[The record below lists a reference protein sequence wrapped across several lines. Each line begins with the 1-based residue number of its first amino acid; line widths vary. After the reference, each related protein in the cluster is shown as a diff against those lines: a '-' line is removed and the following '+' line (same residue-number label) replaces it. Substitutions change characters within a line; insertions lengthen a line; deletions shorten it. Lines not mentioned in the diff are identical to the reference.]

1 MRQFAFQL
9 RQLGL
14 TTLLALG
21 VPGCYGFLPLAAAQA
36 SPLSPAAD
44 KIAVPPIEAQTLK
57 QATAQRLPGEADS
70 TFLRRVLPASYPQ
83 SNDLLAATWRPSAF
97 GKQLF
102 FTVRGTDE
110 SNNDGGTDLFMLDPF
125 QANTYAVQVF
135 TIPSQ
140 GDLTD
145 LEAFFF
151 TDVDQDGHK
160 ELLAISECSLRE
172 SFKDHGEVL
181 YGRAPHYQTV
191 VFQYVGLSSTGRPQY
206 RDYPKDTSYLDEL
219 PTAAA
224 VRQALARHQQRSKT
238 PRQPA
243 VKAVKK

>member
-102 FTVRGTDE
+102 FSVRGTADNE
-110 SNNDGGTDLFMLDPF
+110 YGVDLFMLDPF
-125 QANTYAVQVF
+125 QPNTYAVQVF
-135 TIPSQ
+135 SIPTQ
-140 GDLTD
+140 ADATY

-151 TDVDQDGHK
+151 ADINQDGQK
-160 ELLAISECSLRE
+160 ELLAISECSLRGA
-172 SFKDHGEVL
+172 SDGNGFHP
-181 YGRAPHYQTV
+181 RTSHYQTV
-191 VFQYVGLSSTGRPQY
+191 SFQYKGLSSTGRPQY
-206 RDYPKDTSYLDEL
+206 EGEPTYHSYLDEL

-238 PRQPA
+238 PVRQPA
-243 VKAVKK
+243 AKTVKK